1 MAAST
6 YRSLSPFQNIPDS
19 QKEINLESGIYFG
32 LRSRVFFFFGMIY
45 IFSFESL

>member
-32 LRSRVFFFFGMIY
+32 LRSRVFFFGMIY